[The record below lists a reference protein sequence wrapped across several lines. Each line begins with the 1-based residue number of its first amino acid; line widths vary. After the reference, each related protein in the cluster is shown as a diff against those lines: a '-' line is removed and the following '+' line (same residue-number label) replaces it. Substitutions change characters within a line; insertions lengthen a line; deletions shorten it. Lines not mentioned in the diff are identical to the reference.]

1 MNSSDEWELPPS
13 LPSNSEDRNWAM
25 AAHLAPS
32 VVNLATGG
40 GAGFIVTLVIYL
52 IKKGESEFIAEAAR
66 EALNFQITVFFAFL
80 GAMALFFSGIFTCIG
95 MPALFLLP
103 LAALVLNVIAA
114 ISVNKGEIYRYPVC
128 LRPIS

>member
-1 MNSSDEWELPPS
+1 
-13 LPSNSEDRNWAM
+13 M